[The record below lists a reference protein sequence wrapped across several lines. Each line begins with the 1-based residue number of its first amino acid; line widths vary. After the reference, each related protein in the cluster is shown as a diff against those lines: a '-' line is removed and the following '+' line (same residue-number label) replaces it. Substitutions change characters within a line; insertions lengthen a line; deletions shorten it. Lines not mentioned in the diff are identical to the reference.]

1 MAAATC
7 RASEPVNLAGLRA
20 RATVVRALHEG
31 LWAEGFLE
39 LHPPVLVD
47 GPALEENLE
56 ALTAHDGFLHTSP
69 EFAMKRAL
77 AAGLPRIYAITE
89 CFRGEELGRHH
100 GTEFTLLELY
110 LQNANYVDLIGVVEP
125 LIRRAAAALGVPEPR
140 FTRTTV
146 AELFGGAVPEE
157 DDDFYLEWV
166 EQIEPGLR
174 APTWV
179 LDFPAR
185 QAALAELRGG
195 VAERVE
201 LYLGGME
208 LANGFSELG
217 DGEELRARFARSARV
232 REACGRT
239 PHPTDEGV
247 IAASARLPRSAGI
260 ALGVDRLVMALAG
273 FTDIRDVRLPR

>member
-125 LIRRAAAALGVPEPR
+125 LIRRAAAALGVPEPGFSR
-140 FTRTTV
+140 VTV
-146 AELFGGAVPEE
+146 SDLFAATIP
-157 DDDFYLEWV
+157 DDDDTFYREWV
-166 EQIEPGLR
+166 ERIEPGLR

-185 QAALAELRGG
+185 QAALAEVRGE

-201 LYLGGME
+201 LYLGGLE

-217 DGEELRARFARSARV
+217 EGCELRARFAHSARV
-232 REACGRT
+232 RQSRGRT

-247 IAASARLPRSAGI
+247 IAATARLPRSAGI